1 MQDFVFFIK
10 HLKFGLSDV
19 LDIFLVFLVLRY
31 LLQAIQGTRAIQ
43 ILQGIGMVMLMLLLA
58 HLLYLQTLIWLLNWS
73 LVSVAVVLP
82 IIFQPELRRALMR
95 LGQQGMLSA
104 TGLARMEKEE
114 LAPLIDELAYAAFSL
129 ASVRVGA
136 LIVLEQETGLK
147 EFIEQGQQIEG
158 LVSWKLLISIF
169 NPKTPLHDG
178 AVIIRGNRIVAA
190 ACFLES
196 GHDQEADD
204 RFGTRHRAALSVS
217 SQTDCV
223 VIVVSEETGQ
233 VRIAHDARFSRPMED
248 EGEIKK
254 ALTGYLVAS
263 QPLHPSRGIGTQL
276 SDLARTIKGRG
287 K

>member
-1 MQDFVFFIK
+1 LQELIFFLK
-10 HLKFGLSDV
+10 HMKFGLSDV

-43 ILQGIGMVMLMLLLA
+43 ILQGIGMVMLMLLVA

-95 LGQQGMLSA
+95 LGRQGMLS

-129 ASVRVGA
+129 AQVRVGA

-147 EFIEQGQQIEG
+147 EFIEQGQQIG
-158 LVSWKLLISIF
+158 GIVSWKLLISIF

-233 VRIAHDARFSRPMED
+233 VRIAHDARFSRPMDD

-263 QPLHPSRGIGTQL
+263 QTAQPSRGLSVQL
-276 SDLARTIKGRG
+276 SEMARTLKGKAR
-287 K
+287 